1 MDNSKYDN
9 REIVLIPVEKVVP
22 SPFQPRINFDEK
34 SILELASSIKQLGVI
49 QPIVVRKRNGLYELI
64 AGERR
69 LEAVKFLKWGKIPAI
84 VKNVSDIDAFR
95 MAVSENLKREDLNPL
110 EVAGAIK
117 NMKERFRLTDKQVA
131 EMLGMSRPQVTNYL
145 RILNLPEKI
154 KSALRS
160 GEISFGHARSLLSV
174 SESDAIKLYKKIL
187 KSHLSVRDTEK
198 LAKKFSQKETVIA
211 QTEELLTK
219 SLGTKVKI
227 IGSKKRGELRISYF
241 SEDELAD
248 IVKKLAGS

>member
-1 MDNSKYDN
+1 MDSSKYN
-9 REIVLIPVEKVVP
+9 GKEIVFISVEKVVP
-22 SPFQPRINFDEK
+22 SPFQPRINFNEK
-34 SILELASSIKQLGVI
+34 SILDLASSIKQLGVI
-49 QPIVVRKRNGLYELI
+49 QPIVVREKDGLYELI

-69 LEAVKFLKWGKIPAI
+69 LEAVKFLKWKKIPAI

-95 MAVSENLKREDLNPL
+95 MAVSENLKRENLNPI

-117 NMKERFRLTDKQVA
+117 SMKERFHLTDKQVA

-174 SESDAIKLYKKIL
+174 SESDAIKLYKKIV

-198 LAKKFSQKETVIA
+198 LARKFSQKESVIA
-211 QTEELLTK
+211 QTEELLIRA
-219 SLGTKVKI
+219 LGTKVKI
-227 IGSKKRGELRISYF
+227 VGGREKGELRISYF

-248 IVKKLAGS
+248 IVKKLSGN